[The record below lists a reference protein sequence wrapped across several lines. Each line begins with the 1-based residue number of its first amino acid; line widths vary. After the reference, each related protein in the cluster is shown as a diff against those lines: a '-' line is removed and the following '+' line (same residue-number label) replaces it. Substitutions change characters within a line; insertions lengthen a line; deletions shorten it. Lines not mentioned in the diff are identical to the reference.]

1 MKALSDLFHSLV
13 AKREARKKDAL
24 GPGDFP
30 LTADGVTLSKP
41 GGKPIAVVRDA
52 ATAAEIADRL
62 NADEHRKEED
72 KWSA

>member
-1 MKALSDLFHSLV
+1 MKSLGDFFRSLV
-13 AKREARKKDAL
+13 TSPPPKDSVL
-24 GPGDFP
+24 NPRDFP
-30 LTADGVTLSKP
+30 LTADGVTLSRP
-41 GGKPIAVVRDA
+41 DGKPVAIVRDT

>member
-1 MKALSDLFHSLV
+1 MKVLSDLFHSLV
-13 AKREARKKDAL
+13 TKREARQKNVL
-24 GPGDFP
+24 GPADFP

-41 GGKPIAVVRDA
+41 GGKPIAIVKDA
-52 ATAAEIADRL
+52 ATAAEIAERL